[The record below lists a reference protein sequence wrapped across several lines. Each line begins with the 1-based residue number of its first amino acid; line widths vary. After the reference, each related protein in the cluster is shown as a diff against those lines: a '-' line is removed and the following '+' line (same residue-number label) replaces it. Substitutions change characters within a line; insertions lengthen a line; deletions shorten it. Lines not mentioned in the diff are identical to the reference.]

1 MHPAL
6 QVVELVE
13 IICAQVAEARP
24 PHASESRSLARLART
39 CTIFLNPALNVL
51 WRHQGTILNVLRC
64 MPSDL
69 WCITETKPFDDEPTI
84 IDLKIVLLRPVTFAH
99 WERFLFYSHRVKSFS
114 VADQGSLET
123 QEVYEILSSD
133 FPESYIFPN
142 LQKLNWRPTPTE
154 SFPHVRLFLSPRIT
168 YLRLA
173 IESVSDLSILST
185 MALKFPGL
193 TIVRLATF
201 VSNMVAIPAISE
213 FVCALRNL
221 ESLVVSG
228 LNRAALL
235 HIARLP
241 GLRYLW
247 LMSTEKP
254 IPIFSFQ
261 PPAGSLHFPILTTLE
276 IETMEHASILLKFM
290 GKCSLVEIR
299 VISRVEVFHT
309 QR

>member
-1 MHPAL
+1 
-6 QVVELVE
+6 
-13 IICAQVAEARP
+13 
-24 PHASESRSLARLART
+24 
-39 CTIFLNPALNVL
+39 
-51 WRHQGTILNVLRC
+51 
-64 MPSDL
+64 
-69 WCITETKPFDDEPTI
+69 
-84 IDLKIVLLRPVTFAH
+84 
-99 WERFLFYSHRVKSFS
+99 
-114 VADQGSLET
+114 
-123 QEVYEILSSD
+123 
-133 FPESYIFPN
+133 
-142 LQKLNWRPTPTE
+142 
-154 SFPHVRLFLSPRIT
+154 
-168 YLRLA
+168 
-173 IESVSDLSILST
+173 

-299 VISRVEVFHT
+299 VISRGRSVPYTTMIAKEFYSALATHCSRSSLQEITV
-309 QR
+309 